1 LAATSICPAPVDLLA
16 WLGVLMAGALLSWV
30 SQVYPATLPAWA
42 PWDFS
47 WLEFLA
53 GAIMLWW
60 FARGR
65 MISTLSERPP
75 LWRYACYLLGL
86 ALLYVVLQTRF
97 LYLSQHMFLF
107 NRIQHL
113 TMHHLGPFLIALGQ
127 PGPMI
132 RRGMPAPVRRI
143 VASRAV
149 NAVMRVVQQPVLAAV
164 LFVGL
169 IALWLIPPV
178 HFAAMIDPRLYATM
192 NWSMV
197 LDGLLFWS
205 LVLDSRPQPPAR
217 LGYGTRI
224 AMMVG
229 VMFPQILLGATITF
243 DNQVLYPY
251 YDLCGRIYPAIGAL
265 LDQHLGGIVI
275 WIPAAMMSV
284 VGFFIALVNFRL
296 HEEARGQVTMP
307 ASQRHGPALNAASWT
322 GR

>member
-1 LAATSICPAPVDLLA
+1 MELLV
-16 WLGVLMAGALLSWV
+16 WLGILMIGALLSWV
-30 SQVYPATLPAWA
+30 SQTHPATLPAWA

-53 GAIMLWW
+53 GAITLWW
-60 FARGR
+60 FVRGQI
-65 MISTLSERPP
+65 MSAISERQP

-86 ALLYVVLQTRF
+86 ALLYVVLETRF
-97 LYLSQHMFLF
+97 LYLSLHMFLF

-113 TMHHLGPFLIALGQ
+113 TMHHLAPFLIALGQ

-143 VASRAV
+143 VGSRTV
-149 NAVMRVVQQPVLAAV
+149 NAALGVVQQPVVAAV

-169 IALWLIPPV
+169 IVLWLIPPV
-178 HFAAMIDPRLYATM
+178 HFAAMLDPRLYAIM

-197 LDGLLFWS
+197 VDGLLFWS

-224 AMMVG
+224 AMIVG

-243 DNQVLYPY
+243 DNRVLYPY
-251 YDLCGRIYPAIGAL
+251 YDLCGRMYPAIGAL
-265 LDQHLGGIVI
+265 LDQHLGGIVV

-284 VGFFIALVNFRL
+284 AGFFVALVNFRL
-296 HEEARGQVTMP
+296 HEEARERVRMSL
-307 ASQRHGPALNAASWT
+307 ARRRGPVVNAASWT